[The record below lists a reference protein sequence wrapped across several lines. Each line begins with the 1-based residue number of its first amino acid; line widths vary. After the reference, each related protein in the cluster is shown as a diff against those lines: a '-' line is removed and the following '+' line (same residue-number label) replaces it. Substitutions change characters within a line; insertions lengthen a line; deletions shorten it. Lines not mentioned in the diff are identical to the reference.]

1 MHIKGVVHG
10 EISLENIFLKQED
23 STEDIVIGGFHHAVV
38 RSPGDHISTHH
49 HYTLRY
55 SEKQ

>member
-38 RSPGDHISTHH
+38 RSPGNNNIPTRP
-49 HYTLRY
+49 HYTM
-55 SEKQ
+55 